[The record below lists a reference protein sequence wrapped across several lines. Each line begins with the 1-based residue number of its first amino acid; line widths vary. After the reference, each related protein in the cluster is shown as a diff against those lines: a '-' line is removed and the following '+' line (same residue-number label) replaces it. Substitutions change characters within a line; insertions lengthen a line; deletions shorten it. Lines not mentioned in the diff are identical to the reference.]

1 MVEVLNSGC
10 VMALIKCLNNIKIAT
25 KSSSCIFDCLRSI
38 TKQSA
43 AKLDFIRHEGVSSV
57 ARHLVAFLQA
67 LSTPSG
73 PSEEDTNS
81 NSANHCICTFLELC
95 NVDLAR
101 IQYANLGLHQFLREF
116 TAVPQTAKTAR
127 LHANT
132 GSEFAFILKHF
143 KMMFLDCNICGAAM
157 LLTAIDT

>member
-10 VMALIKCLNNIKIAT
+10 IMALIKCLNNITAAT
-25 KSSSCIFDCLRSI
+25 KSTICIFDCLRSI

-43 AKLDFIRHEGVSSV
+43 AKLDFVRQEGVAAV
-57 ARHLVAFLQA
+57 ARHLVAFLHA
-67 LSTPSG
+67 LSKPIAA
-73 PSEEDTNS
+73 SEEDMNS

-95 NVDLAR
+95 NVDIAR
-101 IQYANLGLHQFLREF
+101 IQFADLGLHQFLREF
-116 TAVPQTAKTAR
+116 TAIPQTAKTAR

-132 GSEFAFILKHF
+132 GSEFAFTLKHC
-143 KMMFLDCNICGAAM
+143 LTVLLHCNTCFAAM